1 MEFDYIIASGDSFT
15 EGCKNS
21 LEIGIQDT
29 WPGQLGRELGVPWV
43 NLAQGGTSNL
53 DIALQPIQH
62 FSETT
67 PPKKPLFIFG
77 FTVDHRPTYYDYSSG
92 GIKSFYTTLPEEVD
106 QFAEL
111 HYMERLQ
118 LRAQTKLG
126 LLPVD
131 NYTDTYQLQT
141 IRAIEIANNYKK
153 LYANAT
159 VMWGF
164 IHSYLPTENIYVKDI
179 HTKLDFEYPHMD
191 TCFNTHLDGC
201 VPLQSITN
209 DKKYWLSRRDCH
221 PNLKGITKYKNFF
234 KQILD
239 K

>member
-15 EGCKNS
+15 EGCKNA
-21 LEIGIQDT
+21 LEIGIHDT

-92 GIKSFYTTLPEEVD
+92 GITSFYTTLPEEID

-131 NYTDTYQLQT
+131 NYLDTYHLQT

-179 HTKLDFEYPHMD
+179 HTKLDVQYPHMD